1 VVLNS
6 SHRELQALFDDSDRP
21 PVWHLHGHV
30 DTADSLILAPSQYR
44 PLYSAI
50 NDPGSNLQAAA
61 QTLNS
66 LFTREPVLFIGFSM
80 SDDYVLDAIEQ
91 GLQTFKG
98 YAPPRWALL
107 KREDDRSRKLWD

>member
-1 VVLNS
+1 MVDAVSVPQGSCDLRLTKAIWGLNPRLVVTTNYDRVLQWGSEAADARVVLNS

-50 NDPGSNLQAAA
+50 NDPGSNLRAAA
-61 QTLNS
+61 QTLDV
-66 LFTREPVLFIGFSM
+66 LFTREP
-80 SDDYVLDAIEQ
+80 
-91 GLQTFKG
+91 
-98 YAPPRWALL
+98 
-107 KREDDRSRKLWD
+107 